1 MPLPALG
8 TDNALIILDVQK
20 AIDDPRWNS
29 KNNPDYADVIAKL
42 LAAFRAANLPIIHI
56 RHEEANPDSSF
67 YVNGPGQPF
76 KDEAQ
81 PIDGETVI
89 TKQQNCAFVGT
100 TLEKHLHDRGIKRL
114 IFTGVVIHNSMDV
127 TIRMAHCLGFENWLP
142 LDATTA
148 IDVTDANGK
157 RFDAQ
162 TVFDLYAA
170 VLASEYCHL
179 TQSEDVLSALPST
192 ENGAL

>member
-1 MPLPALG
+1 MSLPALG
-8 TDNALIILDVQK
+8 TDTALIVLDVQK

-29 KNNPDYADVIAKL
+29 KNNPGYADVIAKL
-42 LAAFRAANLPIIHI
+42 LAEFRAANLPVIHI
-56 RHEEANPDSSF
+56 RHEEANPASSF
-67 YVNGPGQPF
+67 YFDGPGQPF

-89 TKQQNCAFVGT
+89 GKQQNCAFVGT
-100 TLEKHLHDRGIKRL
+100 ALEAHLRERGINRL

-148 IDVTDANGK
+148 IDVTDTHGK

-170 VLASEYCHL
+170 VLASEYCRL
-179 TQSEDVLSALPST
+179 TQSADVIAALPSVS
-192 ENGAL
+192 NR

>member
-1 MPLPALG
+1 MSDF
-8 TDNALIILDVQK
+8 TSNTALIVLDVQK

-29 KNNPDYADVIAKL
+29 KNNPGYANVIAKL
-42 LAAFRAANLPIIHI
+42 LAEFRAANLPVIHI
-56 RHEEANPDSSF
+56 RHEEANPASSF
-67 YVNGPGQPF
+67 YINGPGQPF

-89 TKQQNCAFVGT
+89 AKRQNCAFVGT
-100 TLEKHLHDRGIKRL
+100 SLEKHLLEHGIKRL

-148 IDVTDANGK
+148 IDVTDTHGK

-170 VLASEYCHL
+170 VLASEYSKL
-179 TQSEDVLSALPST
+179 TTSDDIISALPSVSKR
-192 ENGAL
+192 

>member
-1 MPLPALG
+1 MSDF
-8 TDNALIILDVQK
+8 TSNTALIVLDVQK

-29 KNNPDYADVIAKL
+29 KNNPGYANVIAKL
-42 LAAFRAANLPIIHI
+42 LAEFRAVNLPIIHI
-56 RHEEANPDSSF
+56 RHKEANPASSF
-67 YVNGPGQPF
+67 YVDGPGQPF

-81 PIDGETVI
+81 PIEGETVI
-89 TKQQNCAFVGT
+89 AKQQNCAFVGT
-100 TLEKHLHDRGIKRL
+100 ALEAQLRERGIKRL

-179 TQSEDVLSALPST
+179 TQSADVIAALPNVSS
-192 ENGAL
+192 E